1 LLNNRLN
8 TVTGIEMAKKRHI
21 FMEQF
26 LLNGKVHDS
35 IDSPNVKVKYF
46 RKIIVDIKHF

>member
-26 LLNGKVHDS
+26 FTEWES
-35 IDSPNVKVKYF
+35 A
-46 RKIIVDIKHF
+46 